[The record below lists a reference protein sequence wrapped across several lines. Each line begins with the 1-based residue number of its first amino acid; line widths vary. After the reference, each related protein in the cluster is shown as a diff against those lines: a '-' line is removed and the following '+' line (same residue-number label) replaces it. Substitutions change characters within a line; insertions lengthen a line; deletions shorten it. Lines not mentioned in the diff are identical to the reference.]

1 MKIILKQD
9 IAKLGFTNDVIEV
22 KNGYARNYLIPK
34 GYAIQATEQNI
45 KILNEVLK
53 QKAHK
58 AEKIKNDAEA
68 IAAQLEGV
76 SLKIGAKVG
85 TSGKIFGSVNA
96 MQVADALKDQAGI
109 EIDRKKIIVDGEN
122 IKEVG
127 EYTATINLHRE
138 VKAEIKF
145 EVVGE

>member
-1 MKIILKQD
+1 MKVILKQD
-9 IAKLGFTNDVIEV
+9 IAKLGFANDVIEV
-22 KNGYARNYLIPK
+22 KNGYARNYLIPQ
-34 GYAIQATEQNI
+34 GFAIQGTEQNI

-76 SLKIGAKVG
+76 KLKIGAKTG

-96 MQVADALKDQAGI
+96 MQVADALKEQANI
-109 EIDRKKIIVDGEN
+109 EIDRKKIMVDGEN
-122 IKEVG
+122 IKEIG
-127 EYTATINLHRE
+127 EYVATVNLHRE

>member
-1 MKIILKQD
+1 MKVILKQD
-9 IAKLGFTNDVIEV
+9 IAKLGFANDLIEV
-22 KNGYARNYLIPK
+22 KNGYARNYLIPQ
-34 GYAIQATEQNI
+34 GYAIQGTEQNI

-68 IAAQLEGV
+68 IAASLEGV
-76 SLKIGAKVG
+76 SLKIGAKTG

-96 MQVADALKDQAGI
+96 MQVADALKEQANI
-109 EIDRKKIIVDGEN
+109 EIDRKIIVVDGEN
-122 IKEVG
+122 IKEIG
-127 EYTATINLHRE
+127 EYVATVNLHRE
-138 VKAEIKF
+138 VKGQIKF

>member
-1 MKIILKQD
+1 MKVILKQD
-9 IAKLGFTNDVIEV
+9 IAKLGFANDLIVV
-22 KNGYARNYLIPK
+22 KNGYARNYLIPQ
-34 GYAIQATEQNI
+34 GYAIQGTEQNI

-68 IAAQLEGV
+68 IAASLENV
-76 SLKIGAKVG
+76 SLKIGAKTG

-96 MQVADALKDQAGI
+96 MQVADALKEQANI
-109 EIDRKKIIVDGEN
+109 EIDRKIIVVDGDN
-122 IKEVG
+122 IKEIG
-127 EYTATINLHRE
+127 EYVATVNLHRE
-138 VKAEIKF
+138 VKGQIKF

>member
-9 IAKLGFTNDVIEV
+9 IAKLGFENDVIEV

-34 GYAIQATEQNI
+34 GYAIQATEQNV

-96 MQVADALKDQAGI
+96 MQIADALKDQAGI
-109 EIDRKKIIVDGEN
+109 DIDRKKIVVDGES

-127 EYTATINLHRE
+127 EYTATVNLHRE

>member
-1 MKIILKQD
+1 MKVILKQD
-9 IAKLGFTNDVIEV
+9 IAKLGFANDLIEV
-22 KNGYARNYLIPK
+22 KNGYARNYLIPQ
-34 GYAIQATEQNI
+34 GYAIQGTEQNI

-68 IAAQLEGV
+68 IAASLEAV
-76 SLKIGAKVG
+76 SLKIGAKTG

-96 MQVADALKDQAGI
+96 MQVADALKEQANI
-109 EIDRKKIIVDGEN
+109 EIDRKKIMVDGEN
-122 IKEVG
+122 IKEIGAYV
-127 EYTATINLHRE
+127 ATVNLHRE

>member
-1 MKIILKQD
+1 MKVILKQD
-9 IAKLGFTNDVIEV
+9 IANLGFANDLIEV
-22 KNGYARNYLIPK
+22 KSGYARNFLIPQ
-34 GYAIQATEQNI
+34 GIAIQGTEQNI

-53 QKAHK
+53 QKSHK
-58 AEKIKNDAEA
+58 AEKIKNDAKA
-68 IAAQLEGV
+68 IAASLEAV
-76 SLKIGAKVG
+76 SLKIGAKTG

-96 MQVADALKDQAGI
+96 MQIADALKEQANI
-109 EIDRKKIIVDGEN
+109 EIDRKKIVVDGDN

-127 EYTATINLHRE
+127 EFIATVNLHRE

>member
-1 MKIILKQD
+1 MKVILKQD
-9 IAKLGFTNDVIEV
+9 IAKLGFANDLIEV
-22 KNGYARNYLIPK
+22 KNGYARNYLIPQ
-34 GYAIQATEQNI
+34 GYAIQGTEQNI

-76 SLKIGAKVG
+76 SLKIGAKTG

-96 MQVADALKDQAGI
+96 MQVADALKEQANI
-109 EIDRKKIIVDGEN
+109 EIDRKKIIVDGDN

-127 EYTATINLHRE
+127 EYVAIVNLHRE
-138 VKAEIKF
+138 VKGEIKF

>member
-1 MKIILKQD
+1 MKVILKQD
-9 IAKLGFTNDVIEV
+9 IAKLGFANDLIVV
-22 KNGYARNYLIPK
+22 KNGYARNYLIPQ
-34 GYAIQATEQNI
+34 GYAIQGTEQNI

-68 IAAQLEGV
+68 IAASLEGV
-76 SLKIGAKVG
+76 SLKIGAKTG

-96 MQVADALKDQAGI
+96 MQVADALKEQANI
-109 EIDRKKIIVDGEN
+109 EIDRKKIVVDGEN
-122 IKEVG
+122 IKEIG
-127 EYTATINLHRE
+127 EYVAVVNLHRE
-138 VKAEIKF
+138 VKGEIKF

>member
-1 MKIILKQD
+1 MKVILKQD
-9 IAKLGFTNDVIEV
+9 IAKLGFANDVIEV
-22 KNGYARNYLIPK
+22 KNGYARNYLIPQ
-34 GYAIQATEQNI
+34 GYAIQGTEQNI

-76 SLKIGAKVG
+76 SLKIGAKTG

-96 MQVADALKDQAGI
+96 MQVADALKEQANI
-109 EIDRKKIIVDGEN
+109 EIDRKKIIVDGDN

-127 EYTATINLHRE
+127 EYVAIVNLHRE
-138 VKAEIKF
+138 VKGEIKF

>member
-1 MKIILKQD
+1 MKVILKQD
-9 IAKLGFTNDVIEV
+9 IAKLGFANDLIEV
-22 KNGYARNYLIPK
+22 KNGYARNYLIPQ
-34 GYAIQATEQNI
+34 GYAIQGTEQNI

-68 IAAQLEGV
+68 IAASLENV
-76 SLKIGAKVG
+76 SLKIGAKTG

-96 MQVADALKDQAGI
+96 MQVADALKEQANI
-109 EIDRKKIIVDGEN
+109 EIDRKIIVVDGDN
-122 IKEVG
+122 IKEIG
-127 EYTATINLHRE
+127 EYVATVNLHRE
-138 VKAEIKF
+138 VKGQIKF

>member
-1 MKIILKQD
+1 MKVILKQD
-9 IAKLGFTNDVIEV
+9 IANLGFANDLIEV
-22 KNGYARNYLIPK
+22 KSGYARNFLIPQ
-34 GYAIQATEQNI
+34 GIAIQGTEQNI

-53 QKAHK
+53 QKSHK

-68 IAAQLEGV
+68 IAASLEAV
-76 SLKIGAKVG
+76 SLKIGAKTG

-96 MQVADALKDQAGI
+96 MQIADALKEQANI
-109 EIDRKKIIVDGEN
+109 EIDRKKIVVDGDN

-127 EYTATINLHRE
+127 EFIATVNLHRE

>member
-1 MKIILKQD
+1 MKVILKQD
-9 IAKLGFTNDVIEV
+9 IAKLGFANDLIEV
-22 KNGYARNYLIPK
+22 KNGYARNYLIPQ
-34 GYAIQATEQNI
+34 GYAIQGTEQNI

-68 IAAQLEGV
+68 IAASLEGV
-76 SLKIGAKVG
+76 SLKIGAKTG

-96 MQVADALKDQAGI
+96 MQVADALKEQANI
-109 EIDRKKIIVDGEN
+109 EIDRKKIVVDGDN

-127 EYTATINLHRE
+127 AYVATVNLHRE
-138 VKAEIKF
+138 VKGEIKL

>member
-1 MKIILKQD
+1 MKVILKQD
-9 IAKLGFTNDVIEV
+9 IAKLGFANDLIEV
-22 KNGYARNYLIPK
+22 KDGYARNYLIPQ
-34 GYAIQATEQNI
+34 GYAIQGTEQNI

-68 IAAQLEGV
+68 IAASLEGV
-76 SLKIGAKVG
+76 SLKIGAKTG

-96 MQVADALKDQAGI
+96 MQVADALKEQANI
-109 EIDRKKIIVDGEN
+109 EIDRKKIVVDGDN
-122 IKEVG
+122 IKEIGAYV
-127 EYTATINLHRE
+127 ATVNLHRE

>member
-58 AEKIKNDAEA
+58 AEKIKNDAEE
-68 IAAQLEGV
+68 IAAKLDGL
-76 SLKIGAKVG
+76 SLKIGAKAG
-85 TSGKIFGSVNA
+85 TSGKIFGSVNS
-96 MQVADALKDQAGI
+96 MQVADALKDQAGV
-109 EIDRKKIIVDGEN
+109 EIDRKKIVVDGDN
-122 IKEVG
+122 IKELG

-145 EVVGE
+145 EVVAE

>member
-1 MKIILKQD
+1 MKVILKQD
-9 IAKLGFTNDVIEV
+9 IAKLGFANDLIEV
-22 KNGYARNYLIPK
+22 KNGYARNYLIPQ
-34 GYAIQATEQNI
+34 GYAIQGTEQNI

-68 IAAQLEGV
+68 IAASLEGV
-76 SLKIGAKVG
+76 SLKIGAKTG

-96 MQVADALKDQAGI
+96 MQVADALKEQANI
-109 EIDRKKIIVDGEN
+109 EIDRRIIVVDGEN
-122 IKEVG
+122 IKEIG
-127 EYTATINLHRE
+127 EYVATVNLHRE
-138 VKAEIKF
+138 VKGQIKF